1 MSFSSMML
9 ILSMCSF
16 FFVTLFTMEGF
27 SDDGLEGIRIRYKSI
42 SGSFFCA
49 IITLVLFLMFKTF

>member
-9 ILSMCSF
+9 IFSMCSF

-27 SDDGLEGIRIRYKSI
+27 SDDGIDGIKIRYRSI
-42 SGSFFCA
+42 SGSLICG
-49 IITLVLFLMFKTF
+49 IITLALFFIFKSF